1 MVSFI
6 SSWAQQIIFAVIIG
20 TIIQIILPEGKSKKY
35 IKVVIG
41 IYVLFTVISPVVG
54 KDIDLN
60 LEQYNI
66 NLESKTNTIEANTKN
81 DINNIY
87 ITNLKQDIVAK
98 LQNKGYDCEN
108 VELKTSEEYDV
119 EEIKIIGIY
128 ETKDDENDEDEEENN
143 ADENK
148 KINEVII
155 NEVQIGTKE
164 NSIKDQ
170 VTKGIPKSEETKL
183 KEYLS
188 ETYDVKEKNIKIE

>member
-6 SSWAQQIIFAVIIG
+6 SSWAQQIIFVVIIG
-20 TIIQIILPEGKSKKY
+20 TIIQMILPEGKSKKY

-128 ETKDDENDEDEEENN
+128 EAKDDENDEEEEENKT
-143 ADENK
+143 EGNK
-148 KINEVII
+148 KVNEVII

>member
-20 TIIQIILPEGKSKKY
+20 TIIQMILPEGKSKKY

-119 EEIKIIGIY
+119 EEIKIKEIY
-128 ETKDDENDEDEEENN
+128 KTKDDENDEDEQENN
-143 ADENK
+143 TDENK